1 MKIKGLENLST
12 EQVNYYL
19 QQGAKFVI
27 FQYCISV
34 FILTFK
40 RSSSVF
46 FVRAGESSVGKSLP
60 FTLISLLVG
69 WWGLPWGPIYT
80 LSSTVTNLRGGKDIT
95 KDVIAAV
102 NYSAK

>member
-1 MKIKGLENLST
+1 MKIKGLENIST
-12 EQVNYYL
+12 DQVNHYL

-34 FILTFK
+34 FILTFR

-46 FVRAGESSVGKSLP
+46 FIRAGESSVGKSLP
-60 FTLISLLVG
+60 FTLISLLLG

-80 LSSTVTNLRGGKDIT
+80 LSSTVTNLRGGKNIT